1 MLTLKVVNAIFDS
14 LAKKMAIKGNYVAI
28 SCFCLTCSFLT
39 SYLCL
44 CFAFFFFKCVSGK
57 GGVFCQTQ
65 RYNYLT
71 CGM

>member
-44 CFAFFFFKCVSGK
+44 CFAFFFFLNV
-57 GGVFCQTQ
+57 
-65 RYNYLT
+65 YLVT
-71 CGM
+71 VVYSVRHKDTTI

>member
-44 CFAFFFFKCVSGK
+44 CFAFFFLNV
-57 GGVFCQTQ
+57 
-65 RYNYLT
+65 YLVT
-71 CGM
+71 VVYSVRHKDTTI